1 MEVSNGSGWA
11 SADVVRIVEA
21 AHRFATK
28 HAAANGSGRP
38 LLAGTT
44 GQRNTVMALPP
55 SLSIRRSS
63 YVRCYHHDSRLTLML
78 ESPSTAKATPLEAIA
93 TGSVGRRK
101 LIRQALYAVARNYC
115 TYSSVEDETGDKA
128 LDVLIESEN
137 LVLTLKT
144 SKDKKDTQRAKLTRL
159 TQTMT
164 NARDDLARSQR
175 EVERLTAYLAESE
188 KERARLIAA
197 LDKVGQKRGD

>member
-38 LLAGTT
+38 LLAGMAQHT
-44 GQRNTVMALPP
+44 TVMALPP

-93 TGSVGRRK
+93 TGSVGQRK
-101 LIRQALYAVARNYC
+101 LIRQAVYAVARTYC
-115 TYSSVEDETGDKA
+115 TCDSADEG
-128 LDVLIESEN
+128 LDALIESES

-164 NARDDLARSQR
+164 NARSDLVRSQH
-175 EVERLTAYLAESE
+175 EVERLTTYLAESE
-188 KERARLIAA
+188 KERARLIEA
-197 LDKVGQKRGD
+197 LDKAGRKRGG

>member
-28 HAAANGSGRP
+28 HAAANGSGRSF
-38 LLAGTT
+38 LAGMAQHT
-44 GQRNTVMALPP
+44 TVMALPP

-63 YVRCYHHDSRLTLML
+63 HVRCYHHDSRLTLML

-93 TGSVGRRK
+93 TGSVEQRK
-101 LIRQALYAVARNYC
+101 LIRQAVYAVARTYC
-115 TYSSVEDETGDKA
+115 TCDSVSLTP
-128 LDVLIESEN
+128 LDALIESES

-159 TQTMT
+159 TQSMS
-164 NARDDLARSQR
+164 NAHSDLVRSQH
-175 EVERLTAYLAESE
+175 EVARLTTYLAESE
-188 KERARLIAA
+188 KERARLTEA
-197 LDKVGQKRGD
+197 LGKVGRKRGD

>member
-38 LLAGTT
+38 LLAGMAQHT
-44 GQRNTVMALPP
+44 TVMALPP

-93 TGSVGRRK
+93 TGSVGQRK
-101 LIRQALYAVARNYC
+101 LIRQAVYAVARTYC
-115 TYSSVEDETGDKA
+115 TCDSADEG
-128 LDVLIESEN
+128 LDALIESES

-159 TQTMT
+159 AQTMT

-175 EVERLTAYLAESE
+175 EVERLTTYLAESE
-188 KERARLIAA
+188 KERARLIEA
-197 LDKVGQKRGD
+197 LDKAGRKRGG

>member
-38 LLAGTT
+38 LLAGMAQHT
-44 GQRNTVMALPP
+44 TVMALPP

-93 TGSVGRRK
+93 TGSVGQRK
-101 LIRQALYAVARNYC
+101 LIRQAVYAVARTYC
-115 TYSSVEDETGDKA
+115 TCDSADEG
-128 LDVLIESEN
+128 LDALIESES

-164 NARDDLARSQR
+164 NARSDLVRSQH
-175 EVERLTAYLAESE
+175 EVERLTTYLAESE

>member
-38 LLAGTT
+38 LLAGMAQHT
-44 GQRNTVMALPP
+44 TVMALPP

-93 TGSVGRRK
+93 TGSVGQRK
-101 LIRQALYAVARNYC
+101 LIRQAVYAVARTYC
-115 TYSSVEDETGDKA
+115 TCDSADEG
-128 LDVLIESEN
+128 LDALIESEN

-164 NARDDLARSQR
+164 NARSDLVRSQH
-175 EVERLTAYLAESE
+175 EVARLTTYLAESE
-188 KERARLIAA
+188 KERARLIEA
-197 LDKVGQKRGD
+197 LDKAGRKRGG

>member
-93 TGSVGRRK
+93 TGSVGQRK
-101 LIRQALYAVARNYC
+101 LIRQAVYAVARNYC
-115 TYSSVEDETGDKA
+115 TCDSADEG
-128 LDVLIESEN
+128 LDALIESES

-164 NARDDLARSQR
+164 NARSDLVRSQH
-175 EVERLTAYLAESE
+175 EVARLTTYLAESE
-188 KERARLIAA
+188 KERARLIEA
-197 LDKVGQKRGD
+197 LDKAGRKRGG

>member
-28 HAAANGSGRP
+28 HAAENGSGRP
-38 LLAGTT
+38 LVAGRGET
-44 GQRNTVMALPP
+44 NTIMALPP

-93 TGSVGRRK
+93 TGSVGQRK
-101 LIRQALYAVARNYC
+101 LIRQAVYAVARTYC
-115 TYSSVEDETGDKA
+115 TCDSADEG
-128 LDVLIESEN
+128 LDALIESES

-164 NARDDLARSQR
+164 NARSDLVRSQH
-175 EVERLTAYLAESE
+175 EVARLTTYLAESE
-188 KERARLIAA
+188 KERARLIEA
-197 LDKVGQKRGD
+197 LDKAGRKRGG

>member
-28 HAAANGSGRP
+28 HAAENGSGRAF
-38 LLAGTT
+38 LAGTT
-44 GQRNTVMALPP
+44 GQSSTIMALPP

-93 TGSVGRRK
+93 TGSVGQRK
-101 LIRQALYAVARNYC
+101 LIRQAVYAVARTYC
-115 TYSSVEDETGDKA
+115 TCDSVSLTP
-128 LDVLIESEN
+128 LDALIESES

-164 NARDDLARSQR
+164 NARSDLVRSQH
-175 EVERLTAYLAESE
+175 EVARLTTYLAESE
-188 KERARLIAA
+188 KERARLIEA
-197 LDKVGQKRGD
+197 LDKAGRKRGG

>member
-38 LLAGTT
+38 LLAGMAQHT
-44 GQRNTVMALPP
+44 TVMALPP

-93 TGSVGRRK
+93 TGSVGQRK
-101 LIRQALYAVARNYC
+101 LIRQAVYAVARTYC
-115 TYSSVEDETGDKA
+115 TCDSVSLTP
-128 LDVLIESEN
+128 LDALIESES

-159 TQTMT
+159 AQTMT
-164 NARDDLARSQR
+164 NARDDLVRSQH
-175 EVERLTAYLAESE
+175 EVARLTTYLAESE
-188 KERARLIAA
+188 KERARLIEA
-197 LDKVGQKRGD
+197 LDKAGRKRGG